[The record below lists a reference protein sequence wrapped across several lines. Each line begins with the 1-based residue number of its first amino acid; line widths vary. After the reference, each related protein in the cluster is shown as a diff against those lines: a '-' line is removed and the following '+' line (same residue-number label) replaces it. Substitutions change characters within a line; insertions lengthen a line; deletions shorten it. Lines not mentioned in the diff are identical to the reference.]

1 MSYKTRLIKLAIK
14 WTPKKMVM
22 WVANKIL
29 KDIAE
34 LKDFEFDIDT
44 REAYVQTQLFGETD
58 TIDVWLEGFAIIH
71 EEGSYKF
78 IMEQVTSNRP
88 WLANAMAHVTGRA
101 WPIPVIPQ
109 LAPHMPLFVEL
120 FQAEKNTEQA

>member
-44 REAYVQTQLFGETD
+44 RKAYVQTLLFGETD

>member
-44 REAYVQTQLFGETD
+44 RKAYVQTLLFGETD

-120 FQAEKNTEQA
+120 FQAEKNTDQA